1 MEGDWSALAATDGQV
16 RHVQAPNPGPMTFRG
31 TNTYLV
37 GRGTVAVIDPGPDS
51 AAHRAA
57 ILSALDPGERIAT
70 ILVTHAHVDHSAGVP
85 ALKAATGAEVLAYGD
100 ATAGRSAFMAA
111 LAASGG
117 LDGGEG
123 VDAGF
128 APDRCLADDE
138 TVALGDLHLTA
149 LHTPG
154 HMANHLSFA
163 LGDIVF
169 TGDLVM
175 GWSTSLVSPPDGDL
189 GDFLRALDRLAA
201 RTGDRLYLPGHGDPV
216 SDPAARVA
224 ELAAHRRA
232 RQSQIEAALAEGP
245 GTAAAL
251 AARLYT
257 DVPPALLPA
266 ATRNVLAHLL
276 EMLRQNRA
284 ACDGPLSAAAAFR
297 AL

>member
-1 MEGDWSALAATDGQV
+1 VEGDWSALAATDGQV

-85 ALKAATGAEVLAYGD
+85 ALKAATGAEVLAFGD

-111 LAASGG
+111 LAASSG
-117 LDGGEG
+117 LEGGEG

-128 APDRCLADDE
+128 APDRCLADGE
-138 TVALGDLHLTA
+138 TVAVGDLRVTA

-163 LGDIVF
+163 LGDVVF

-216 SDPAARVA
+216 SEPAARVA

-232 RQSQIEAALAEGP
+232 RQAQIEAALAEAP

-251 AARLYT
+251 AARIYT
-257 DVPPALLPA
+257 EVPPALLPA
-266 ATRNVLAHLL
+266 AARNVLAHLL

-284 ACDGPLSAAAAFR
+284 ACAGPLSAAATFR

>member
-128 APDRCLADDE
+128 APDRCLSDGE
-138 TVALGDLHLTA
+138 TVAVGGLRVTA

-163 LGDIVF
+163 LGDVVF

-216 SDPAARVA
+216 RDPAARVA

-232 RQSQIEAALAEGP
+232 RQAQIEAALAEGP